1 MGGLMSLYAV
11 LKYNNVFS
19 GAAALSPS
27 IWTNPQNL
35 ERLVKTAKIDPDT
48 TIYMDYGSREISF
61 HKVMQSQFEKMTFM
75 LLQRKIFVTSR
86 IVPFGNHC
94 EASWE
99 KQLPFVIHTLTY
111 QP

>member
-99 KQLPFVIHTLTY
+99 KQLPFVIHTLMY
-111 QP
+111 RP